1 MSIAL
6 SIFKFL
12 YKGKVEKALKNLKED
27 PKFKANLDDL
37 KYNEKQLKRQIKDY
51 EKRYGKKPDLW

>member
-12 YKGKVEKALKNLKED
+12 YKGKVKKAFENLKED
-27 PKFKANLDDL
+27 PEFKATSDAL
-37 KYNEKQLKRQIKDY
+37 KYHEKQLKRQIKDY
-51 EKRYGKKPDLW
+51 EKRYGKKPELW